1 MAVPSTYTAD
11 NVTLLDWI
19 TKYARIH
26 PQASSQGAYSSTSY
40 AFISKEEADE
50 YTQRYNDARIGLMTT
65 GEQKGAGDRIYNLIL
80 MKRRMRAKLN
90 KK

>member
-1 MAVPSTYTAD
+1 MAAPSYIAD
-11 NVTLLDWI
+11 YVTLLDWT
-19 TKYARIH
+19 TKHARIH
-26 PQASSQGAYSSTSY
+26 PQASNQGAYSSTSY
-40 AFISKEEADE
+40 TFISKEEADE

-90 KK
+90 KKK